1 MKALVLF
8 CLFPL
13 SLCLGACSIPKL
25 ESPDCSAARD
35 VAREYYSL
43 AIGGEPSSHPEV
55 FEKLERM
62 RTSTFSP
69 GESVD
74 ASDQFYFSRIRPT
87 SYRAGEC
94 SLSPDGRVM
103 VETVVIWRQE
113 GKNSERKDSV
123 NLVKSGDSWLI
134 ERIEVGQQPGPE
146 F

>member
-43 AIGGEPSSHPEV
+43 AIGGE
-55 FEKLERM
+55 RM
-62 RTSTFSP
+62 RTSTFSHR
-69 GESVD
+69 ESVD